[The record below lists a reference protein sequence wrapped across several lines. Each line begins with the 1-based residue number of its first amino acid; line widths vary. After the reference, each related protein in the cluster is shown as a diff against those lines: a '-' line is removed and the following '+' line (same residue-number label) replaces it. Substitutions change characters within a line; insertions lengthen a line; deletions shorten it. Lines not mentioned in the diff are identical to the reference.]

1 MTNKAK
7 VFHGKHGV
15 YQQTNFYGQSGGS
28 VPKFRSEVHRTREE
42 RRLRD
47 EKMSFIEKIETWT
60 GEAVKEKI
68 LLDFYSTLANTPPSR
83 IALQKE
89 DHCNNLIKMHFTHA
103 GNDENVVVE
112 LTDVYSQALPKY
124 GTFDDDKY
132 HITFMSKMLNN
143 YSDLGSDF
151 VNYIETHHRPRE
163 FVIKDGKEYPLD
175 GLMEIAA
182 IAKILGDPDW
192 LGGSGGN
199 TGFVIKTEQ
208 DGHARAKAVIVDAG
222 MGLPDHP
229 IRQGP
234 ESKNIQIGNA
244 APAQF
249 DIHFDHLTGSQKNSF
264 IGTLY
269 KFINCDNLDTLI
281 EFIVKRE
288 EAFNSQ
294 KDVRGNIITLLA
306 DADAEQMIT
315 KIKNNLE
322 RLSQTYSEELALY
335 KASTNQSETILIT
348 DFNIVIPESE
358 AEQVA
363 VSKPEQVAVSKPEQV
378 AVSKPEQ
385 VAVSKPEQVAV
396 PKPEQVAALEPL
408 RVAAPEPEPRQNPP
422 ARPANNSSWWPML
435 KTGAAAL
442 TLGATI
448 AAVAYIGSRYSRS
461 NNI

>member
-7 VFHGKHGV
+7 VFHGKHGA
-15 YQQTNFYGQSGGS
+15 YQQTNFYGQSGGT

-47 EKMSFIEKIETWT
+47 ERMSFIEKIETCT

-68 LLDFYSTLANTPPSR
+68 LLDFYSTLTPTPPSR

-103 GNDENVVVE
+103 GNDEN
-112 LTDVYSQALPKY
+112 DVFEIMEMYSQALPKY
-124 GTFDDDKY
+124 GTFEDDQY
-132 HITFMSKMLNN
+132 HITFMSKMLSN

-151 VNYIETHHRPRE
+151 VDYIRTYHRPRE
-163 FVIKDGKEYPLD
+163 FVIKDGQEYPLD

-199 TGFVIKTEQ
+199 TGFIIKNEQ

-222 MGLPDHP
+222 MGLSDYP
-229 IRQGP
+229 IRQVP

-244 APAQF
+244 VPTQF
-249 DIHFDHLTGSQKNSF
+249 DIHFDHLTESQKNSF

-288 EAFNSQ
+288 GAFNSQ

-322 RLSQTYSEELALY
+322 RLSHTYSKELALY
-335 KASTNQSETILIT
+335 KASTKQSETIPIT

-363 VSKPEQVAVSKPEQV
+363 VPKPEQVAVPKPEQV
-378 AVSKPEQ
+378 AVP
-385 VAVSKPEQVAV
+385 KPEQVAV

-408 RVAAPEPEPRQNPP
+408 RAVAPEPELRQDPP

>member
-1 MTNKAK
+1 M
-7 VFHGKHGV
+7 
-15 YQQTNFYGQSGGS
+15 
-28 VPKFRSEVHRTREE
+28 HRTREE

-47 EKMSFIEKIETWT
+47 ERMSFIEKIESSP

-68 LLDFYSTLANTPPSR
+68 LLDFYSTLTPTPPSR

-103 GNDENVVVE
+103 GNDENNVLDIME
-112 LTDVYSQALPKY
+112 MYSQALPKY
-124 GTFDDDKY
+124 GTFEDDQY
-132 HITFMSKMLNN
+132 HITFMSKMLSN

-199 TGFVIKTEQ
+199 TGFIIKTEQ

-222 MGLPDHP
+222 MGLPDFP
-229 IRQGP
+229 IRQGS
-234 ESKNIQIGNA
+234 ESKNIQIGGNQ
-244 APAQF
+244 PF
-249 DIHFDHLTGSQKNSF
+249 YIHFDHLTESQKNSF

-288 EAFNSQ
+288 GAFNSQ

-322 RLSQTYSEELALY
+322 RLSHTYSEELTLY
-335 KASTNQSETILIT
+335 KTSTNQSETIPIT

-363 VSKPEQVAVSKPEQV
+363 VPKPEQVAISQPEQVAISQPEQVAISQPEQVAVSQPEQV
-378 AVSKPEQ
+378 AVSQSEQVAVSQPEQVVVPQPEQ
-385 VAVSKPEQVAV
+385 VAVSQPEQLS
-396 PKPEQVAALEPL
+396 ALEPL
-408 RVAAPEPEPRQNPP
+408 RVVAPEPEPRQDPP